1 MRRLAVLA
9 VASLVLAACAIDP
22 NAPQVQATD
31 YRTGSNLAKRHGVS
45 TYSADALAEEIR
57 KNPPA
62 NHPNNTAAIPSR
74 SR

>member
-1 MRRLAVLA
+1 MSRLLVLA
-9 VASLVLAACAIDP
+9 ALPLVAAACAIDP
-22 NAPQVQATD
+22 NAPQVQSQD

-57 KNPPA
+57 KNPPQ
-62 NHPNNTAAIPSR
+62 NHPNNTVALPR